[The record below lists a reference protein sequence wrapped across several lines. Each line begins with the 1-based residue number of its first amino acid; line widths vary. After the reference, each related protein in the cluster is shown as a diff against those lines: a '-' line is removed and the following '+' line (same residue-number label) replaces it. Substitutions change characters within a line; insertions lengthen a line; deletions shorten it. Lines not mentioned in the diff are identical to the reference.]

1 MKFKAGD
8 LVRCISVDGLG
19 NPKIVVGEIYT
30 VSYLDGQYIHIKD
43 IHIKDKSV
51 PRGGFFSSRFVLSQI
66 MDATEYEDIMAG
78 QEIYSELE
86 GSNGR

>member
-30 VSYLDGQYIHIKD
+30 VSYLDGQYIHIT
-43 IHIKDKSV
+43 DKSV
-51 PRGGFFSSRFVLSQI
+51 PAGGFFSSRFVLLQT

-78 QEIYSELE
+78 TEIYEKLE
-86 GSNGR
+86 GR